1 MKELKEKLESILKDN
16 KDQKEG
22 TRRKIKDKIKE
33 IEDYFAQDKFL
44 CMIRELSR
52 EYEFGDIFGNKPIL
66 SSGCVDSDFSYY
78 FKIYAGLYISIY
90 TERVIIKVTDS
101 KVPSIKV
108 YKQEGTT
115 FSKVKP
121 LINYNYLDIK
131 LWETDLRWMSL
142 DSLEIVYKALTDVL
156 DKIKENSILK
166 KMSDKL
172 TEIVES
178 WQKQGRNT
186 DY

>member
-1 MKELKEKLESILKDN
+1 MKELKEKLESILKDSKN
-16 KDQKEG
+16 QKEE
-22 TRRKIKDKIKE
+22 TRKKIKDRIKE

-44 CMIRELSR
+44 SMIRDLSR
-52 EYEFGDIFGNKPIL
+52 EYEFGDIFGNKDIL
-66 SSGCVDSDFSYY
+66 SSGSIDSDFRYY
-78 FKIYAGLYISIY
+78 FRIYAGLHISIY
-90 TERVIIKVTDS
+90 TERVRIRVTES
-101 KVPSIKV
+101 KSPSIKV
-108 YKQEGTT
+108 YKQEGTM

-172 TEIVES
+172 VEIVES